1 MRPWAARF
9 GAELDWEKLWRD
21 QVSGAKRTETN
32 RNKLFFLGIQR
43 QRLAPNVRPWAARF
57 GAELDWEKLWR
68 DQVFGAKMTETNGKK
83 LLFSRD
89 SEAAFGTQSAT
100 MGGLFWIRIRLGKA
114 VAGPGVRGQDD
125 RDKWKQTCFFLGIQ
139 RQRLAPKVRPW
150 EAGFGSESDWE
161 KLWRDQVSGAK
172 MTETNRNSARTCR
185 QQTLS
190 LLDAARTHASLE
202 PQPIALLRRSTNLQA
217 TDAATAPCCSNTCI
231 SGTASYSNIRTPLA
245 VAHNVAVV
253 LPEALTEP
261 EAGVGTESVT
271 MGGWRVVL
279 EQT

>member
-1 MRPWAARF
+1 M
-9 GAELDWEKLWRD
+9 
-21 QVSGAKRTETN
+21 ETN
-32 RNKLFFLGIQR
+32 F
-43 QRLAPNVRPWAARF
+43 
-57 GAELDWEKLWR
+57 
-68 DQVFGAKMTETNGKK
+68 
-83 LLFSRD
+83 FSRD

-100 MGGLFWIRIRLGKA
+100 MG
-114 VAGPGVRGQDD
+114 AGFGPELDWEKLW
-125 RDKWKQTCFFLGIQ
+125 RDQVSGAKMTETNRNKLVFFLGIQ
-139 RQRLAPKVRPW
+139 RQPLGPKVRPW